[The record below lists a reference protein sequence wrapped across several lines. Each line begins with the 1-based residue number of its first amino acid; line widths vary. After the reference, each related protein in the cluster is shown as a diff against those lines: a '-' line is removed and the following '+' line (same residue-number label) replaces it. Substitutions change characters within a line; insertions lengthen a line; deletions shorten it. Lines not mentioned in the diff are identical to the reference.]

1 MTKLEQHRKT
11 WQGKS
16 DEWLFERLANELTQK
31 VEEIHRLL
39 AENEQLLRSSNVVEP
54 KEKFYCDERDKY
66 GNTECNQQCMACVRD
81 EQAQHCY
88 IQVVASKTL
97 ADD

>member
-31 VEEIHRLL
+31 VEEINKLL
-39 AENEQLLRSSNVVEP
+39 AENEKLR
-54 KEKFYCDERDKY
+54 
-66 GNTECNQQCMACVRD
+66 
-81 EQAQHCY
+81 
-88 IQVVASKTL
+88 L
-97 ADD
+97 ADVGGEEVVLPCAYSHHNFEVNEHATCSRCGGMNKQ

>member
-31 VEEIHRLL
+31 VEEIHKLL
-39 AENEQLLRSSNVVEP
+39 AENEQLRLYNVSQQRELLKVLEYTRQIKNNP
-54 KEKFYCDERDKY
+54 KEI
-66 GNTECNQQCMACVRD
+66 QC
-81 EQAQHCY
+81 
-88 IQVVASKTL
+88 
-97 ADD
+97 